1 MGAFVIVD
9 IVVMVPRRHPS
20 PPIVVSL
27 SLSTSDPPC
36 EQGLA
41 TVVAGADHWP
51 SCSSC
56 CPSPAALALPV
67 VIVRFVPSHRC
78 CQELILVPKNFVSK
92 KRMKREKK
100 QKLTCGPRDVDDV
113 SWAFLR
119 LACFLVIPSCH
130 FVIPSCGRF
139 VVLSCGHFIVLSCGR
154 LVVLVGWWHC
164 RSLALL

>member
-1 MGAFVIVD
+1 M
-9 IVVMVPRRHPS
+9 
-20 PPIVVSL
+20 
-27 SLSTSDPPC
+27 
-36 EQGLA
+36 
-41 TVVAGADHWP
+41 VVAGADRWP

-67 VIVRFVPSHRC
+67 VIVHFVLSRRC

-100 QKLTCGPRDVDDV
+100 QKLTCGPRDINDV
-113 SWAFLR
+113 FRAFLH
-119 LACFLVIPSCH
+119 LACFLVIPSCR

-139 VVLSCGHFIVLSCGR
+139 VVLSHGRFVIPSRGR
-154 LVVLVGWWHC
+154 LVILVGWWHC